1 MQMLRGPFLTIF
13 RATAGLTPFVL
24 TLFVRSLFVLCATTA
39 SAQTIYKWVD
49 EHGVVNYG
57 NADVPKSREVKV
69 VDTTPPV
76 AAQPGAKARE
86 AAAHPARL
94 SDADMLREELLRSRE
109 EVSRLRQNAS
119 VSKNGAGHPPE
130 GFAAWRD
137 ACEKQH
143 RDDCSEAAFIADNPS
158 VVNQPVSYSKPAA
171 PDPGLQVAGSGKP
184 APRTSA
190 TNPITTMQ

>member
-1 MQMLRGPFLTIF
+1 MQTLRGPFLSIF
-13 RATAGLTPFVL
+13 RAMAGLTPFVL
-24 TLFVRSLFVLCATTA
+24 CLLALAAPA

-57 NADVPKSREVKV
+57 NADVPKKGDVKV

-76 AAQPGAKARE
+76 AAQAGAKPRE
-86 AAAHPARL
+86 AAMHPARL

-109 EVSRLRQNAS
+109 EISRLRQSAS
-119 VSKNGAGHPPE
+119 VSKNAASHPPE

-143 RDDCSEAAFIADNPS
+143 RDD
-158 VVNQPVSYSKPAA
+158 
-171 PDPGLQVAGSGKP
+171 
-184 APRTSA
+184 
-190 TNPITTMQ
+190 

>member
-1 MQMLRGPFLTIF
+1 MQTLRGPFLTVF
-13 RATAGLTPFVL
+13 RATAGLTLAVPC
-24 TLFVRSLFVLCATTA
+24 LFVLSATTA

-49 EHGVVNYG
+49 ERGVVNYG

-76 AAQPGAKARE
+76 AAQASAKTRE
-86 AAAHPARL
+86 VAAHPARL

-109 EVSRLRQNAS
+109 EIARLRQNAS
-119 VSKNGAGHPPE
+119 VSKNGTGHPPE

-143 RDDCSEAAFIADNPS
+143 RDDCSEAAFIAENPS
-158 VVNQPVSYSKPAA
+158 VANQPVSYSKPAA
-171 PDPGLQVAGSGKP
+171 PDPALQVAGPAKP
-184 APRTSA
+184 APRSSV

>member
-1 MQMLRGPFLTIF
+1 MQTLRGPFLSVF
-13 RATAGLTPFVL
+13 RAAAGQ
-24 TLFVRSLFVLCATTA
+24 TLSVLCLLALCAATA

-57 NADVPKSREVKV
+57 NADVPKKGEVKV

-76 AAQPGAKARE
+76 AAQPGAKARD
-86 AAAHPARL
+86 AAARPVRL

-109 EVSRLRQNAS
+109 EIARLRQNSAAVPKS
-119 VSKNGAGHPPE
+119 GLGHPAE
-130 GFAAWRD
+130 GYAAWRD

-143 RDDCSEAAFIADNPS
+143 RDDCSEAAFNADNPS
-158 VVNQPVSYSKPAA
+158 VVNQPVSYSKPTA
-171 PDPGLQVAGSGKP
+171 PEPALQVAGPAKP
-184 APRTSA
+184 APRSSG

>member
-1 MQMLRGPFLTIF
+1 MQMLRGPFLSVF
-13 RATAGLTPFVL
+13 RAAAGL
-24 TLFVRSLFVLCATTA
+24 TLFVPCLLVLCAGTA

-57 NADVPKSREVKV
+57 NADVPKKGEVKV

-76 AAQPGAKARE
+76 AAQPFAKPRD
-86 AAAHPARL
+86 AAAHPVRL

-109 EVSRLRQNAS
+109 EISRLRQNAA
-119 VSKNGAGHPPE
+119 VSKNGTGHPPE
-130 GFAAWRD
+130 GFTAWRD

-143 RDDCSEAAFIADNPS
+143 RDDCSEAAFTADNPS
-158 VVNQPVSYSKPAA
+158 VVNQPVNFSKPAA
-171 PDPGLQVAGSGKP
+171 PDPAMQVAGPAKP
-184 APRTSA
+184 APRPSV

>member
-1 MQMLRGPFLTIF
+1 
-13 RATAGLTPFVL
+13 
-24 TLFVRSLFVLCATTA
+24 
-39 SAQTIYKWVD
+39 
-49 EHGVVNYG
+49 VVNYG

-109 EVSRLRQNAS
+109 EVARLRQNATI
-119 VSKNGAGHPPE
+119 SKNGAGHPPE

-143 RDDCSEAAFIADNPS
+143 RDDCNEATFNADNPS
-158 VVNQPVSYSKPAA
+158 VVNQPVSYSKPAT
-171 PDPGLQVAGSGKP
+171 PDPALQVAGSAKP
-184 APRTSA
+184 APRSSV